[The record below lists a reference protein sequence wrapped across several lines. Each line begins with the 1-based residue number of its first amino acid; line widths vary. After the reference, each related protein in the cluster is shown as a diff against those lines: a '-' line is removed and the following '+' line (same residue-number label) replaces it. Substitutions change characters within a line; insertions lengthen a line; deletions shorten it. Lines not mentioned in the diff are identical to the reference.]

1 MSSLS
6 RRAFKAMLRT
16 VMTLLTLTTS
26 VAGTAGHAASLE
38 SPVEQPRPFG
48 YFIGDMVSQTVAL
61 PAGLNASSAITLP
74 ESARLNQWFERIDS
88 RIVTTAN
95 DRRWIEIRTQ
105 IINSPAEPLRASLP
119 AISID
124 IPGHGPVQIP
134 AWSLAISPL
143 GPGGD
148 STADGGRSIRPDK
161 PATLLIHEPLPGRFQ
176 RWLWAL
182 ALVMAGWMIWLLW
195 RNRTD
200 RNRLP
205 FEQAWHA
212 IRGLQYPA
220 QRFEAWQQLHQAF
233 NQTAGRTVQLAQIDQ
248 LFSSAP
254 FLAAQRTR
262 IEHFYRASNDCFFA
276 RDAIDLSQQ
285 HFDLRGLCLVL
296 RGLEKRSTR

>member
-1 MSSLS
+1 MNVIC
-6 RRAFKAMLRT
+6 RRAFK
-16 VMTLLTLTTS
+16 VILTIS
-26 VAGTAGHAASLE
+26 VAGAAGHAASLE

-48 YFIGDMVSQTVAL
+48 YFIGDIVSQTVAL
-61 PAGLNASSAITLP
+61 PAGLNASSTITLP
-74 ESARLNQWFERIDS
+74 GSARLNQWFERIDS
-88 RIVTTAN
+88 RIVSTAN

-105 IINSPAEPLRASLP
+105 IINSPAEPLRANLP

-124 IPGHGPVQIP
+124 IPGHNPVQIP

-143 GPGGD
+143 GAPSD
-148 STADGGRSIRPDK
+148 SSADGGRSIRPDK
-161 PATLLIHEPLPGRFQ
+161 SASLLIQQPLPGRFQ

-182 ALVMAGWMIWLLW
+182 ALVLAGWLTWLLW

-212 IRGLQYPA
+212 IRGLQNPA

-233 NQTAGRTVQLAQIDQ
+233 NQTAGRTVQLAQIDH

-254 FLAAQRTR
+254 FLAGQRTQ
-262 IEHFYRASNDCFFA
+262 IENFFRASNDSFFA
-276 RDAIDLSQQ
+276 HDAIDLSQQ
-285 HFDLRGLCLVL
+285 DFDLRGLCLVL
-296 RGLEKRSTR
+296 RELEKRSSR